1 MAVSNGY
8 ARKIIRDI
16 KKSLGKDKKK
26 PVTIREFSEYM
37 HLEYKEVLDEING
50 GHNTAPKASWP
61 KFLKNLVEL
70 FFHLKL
76 PTYPYSSKKS
86 Q

>member
-1 MAVSNGY
+1 MRRLVIQTQDISALMAVSNGY

-37 HLEYKEVLDEING
+37 GLQYQEVLDEINE
-50 GHNTAPKASWP
+50 APKRSQAS
-61 KFLKNLVEL
+61 
-70 FFHLKL
+70 
-76 PTYPYSSKKS
+76 
-86 Q
+86 